1 MAIDECQY
9 QFRMSRWNCSTFSN
23 TTAVFG
29 GVLSVSKLGIFLY
42 VDFLSFVMLAIH
54 YPLLF
59 SCLLLPIFPSELVRY
74 LFQNLLV

>member
-29 GVLSVSKLGIFLY
+29 GVLSVSKLSIFLY
-42 VDFLSFVMLAIH
+42 VDFFSFLMLAIH
-54 YPLLF
+54 CPLLLSHF
-59 SCLLLPIFPSELVRY
+59 PLPSFLYELVH
-74 LFQNLLV
+74 

>member
-9 QFRMSRWNCSTFSN
+9 QFRMSRWNCSTFGN

-29 GVLSVSKLGIFLY
+29 GVLSVSKLRIFLH
-42 VDFLSFVMLAIH
+42 VDFLSFLMFATY

-59 SCLLLPIFPSELVRY
+59 SCLILPIFPSELVHY
-74 LFQNLLV
+74 LFQNRLV